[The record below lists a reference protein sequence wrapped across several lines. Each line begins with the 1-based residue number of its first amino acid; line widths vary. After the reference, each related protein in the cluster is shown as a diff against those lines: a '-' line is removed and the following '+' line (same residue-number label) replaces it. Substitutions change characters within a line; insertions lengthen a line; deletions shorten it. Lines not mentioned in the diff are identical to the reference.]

1 MARLLSRRVQHGL
14 GLAAD
19 LALGVTALLAGLV
32 LLVAGILPIWW

>member
-1 MARLLSRRVQHGL
+1 MARLMSRRVQRRL